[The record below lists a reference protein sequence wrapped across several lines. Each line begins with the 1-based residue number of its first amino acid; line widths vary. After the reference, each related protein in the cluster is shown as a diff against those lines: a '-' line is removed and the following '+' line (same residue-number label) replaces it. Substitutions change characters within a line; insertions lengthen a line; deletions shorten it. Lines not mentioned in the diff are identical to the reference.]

1 MSETTAGTRAAEAAP
16 TQGSMDLGE
25 EPGEKLIVMPK
36 RLGKTEIT
44 SWPAREILTKTSGFI
59 RSYDFTLNPYRG
71 CSFGCTYCYAA
82 FFTRDQQQQ
91 DTWGQWVSAKENA
104 GRLILGLAPHALDG
118 RSIYMS
124 SVTDPYQP
132 VERQAEITREVLE
145 NLADRHAPRLV
156 VQTRSPLV
164 VRDADLFAQIAAK
177 GGRVQVNMTVTT
189 DDDEVRRA
197 FEPGCPT
204 NAARLKAV
212 SALHAAGIQT
222 CVTMTPLLTVR
233 DVDAFAES
241 LLATGCRRFISQSFH
256 FEKGEFVA
264 QTREIAFRAMAERL
278 GCGINEFQRP
288 YLEHYNRVRD
298 RMRQLLPQL
307 GEGRDGFRPPF

>member
-1 MSETTAGTRAAEAAP
+1 
-16 TQGSMDLGE
+16 
-25 EPGEKLIVMPK
+25 MPS
-36 RLGKTEIT
+36 RLGRTEIT

-71 CSFGCTYCYAA
+71 CSFGCSYCYAA

-104 GRLILGLAPHALDG
+104 GRLILGLAPHAMDG

-164 VRDADLFAQIAAK
+164 VRDSDLFAQIAAK

-212 SALHAAGIQT
+212 AKLNEASIQT

-278 GCGINEFQRP
+278 QCGLHEFQRP
-288 YLEHYNRVRD
+288 YLEHYNQVRD
-298 RMRQLLPQL
+298 RLRQLLPQL

>member
-1 MSETTAGTRAAEAAP
+1 MSEAMTEQTTEQA
-16 TQGSMDLGE
+16 QGQLGLELE
-25 EPGEKLIVMPK
+25 ERVILMPE
-36 RLGKTEIT
+36 RLGKTAIT

-59 RSYDFTLNPYRG
+59 SSYDYTLNPYRG
-71 CSFGCTYCYAA
+71 CSFGCSYCYAA
-82 FFTRDQQQQ
+82 FFTRDQKQQ
-91 DTWGQWVSAKENA
+91 DTWGEWVSVKDNA
-104 GRLILGLAPHALDG
+104 GALIAGIAPGALNG

-132 VERQAEITREVLE
+132 IEKRAEVTREALE

-164 VRDADLFAQIAAK
+164 VRDTDLFGQIAAR

-212 SALHAAGIQT
+212 AALEQAGVQT

-233 DVDAFAES
+233 DVDAFAAS
-241 LLATGCRRFISQSFH
+241 LLATGCRRFISQPFH
-256 FEKGEFVA
+256 FERGEFVA
-264 QTREIAFRAMAERL
+264 QTREVAFQAMADRL
-278 GCGINEFQRP
+278 GCGRDEFQAP
-288 YLEHYNRVRD
+288 YLEHYRQVRD
-298 RMRQLLPQL
+298 RLRELLPQL

>member
-1 MSETTAGTRAAEAAP
+1 MADQKQT
-16 TQGSMDLGE
+16 TQGQMDLE
-25 EPGEKLIVMPK
+25 DDENVIILPE
-36 RLGKTEIT
+36 RLGKTAIT

-71 CSFGCTYCYAA
+71 CSFGCSYCYAA
-82 FFTRDQQQQ
+82 FFTRDQRQQ

-104 GRLILGLAPHALDG
+104 GDLIAGLAPGALNG
-118 RSIYMS
+118 RNIYMS

-132 VERQAEITREVLE
+132 IERQAEITREVLE
-145 NLADRHAPRLV
+145 NLADRHAPKLV

-164 VRDADLFAQIAAK
+164 TRDADLFGQIQAR

-212 SALHAAGIQT
+212 AKLQEAGIQT

-233 DVDAFAES
+233 DVDAFAAS
-241 LLATGCRRFISQSFH
+241 LLATWCRRFISQPFH
-256 FEKGEFVA
+256 FERGEFVA
-264 QTREIAFRAMAERL
+264 QTRDMAFRAMAERL
-278 GCGINEFQRP
+278 HCGIDEFRQP
-288 YLEHYNRVRD
+288 YLEHYGAVRD
-298 RMRQLLPQL
+298 RLRELLPQL
-307 GEGRDGFRPPF
+307 GEGREGFRPPF